1 MTAELSEH
9 WKECWTHLAE
19 GARSAASPFHQG
31 VLATLSPDGAQARY
45 VVLRE
50 VDAENGTLSFHTD
63 ARSMKI
69 RNLALDPRASW
80 CFYGD
85 RLQLRAQGSVALLA
99 VEDSAIAEQAWLA
112 LSNAQR
118 AMYLGDAA
126 PGSVL
131 PPAGVSLTGDAGPRQ
146 FRLARLQLQS
156 LDALWLHRDVQERRR
171 FERGADR
178 WKESALVP

>member
-1 MTAELSEH
+1 MTAELSDH
-9 WKECWTHLAE
+9 WQACWARLDE
-19 GARSAASPFHQG
+19 GVRSADSPFHQG

-50 VDAENGTLSFHTD
+50 ADAEAGVLVFHTD

-69 RNLALDPRASW
+69 RHLALDARASW

-85 RLQLRAQGSVALLA
+85 RLQLRAQGSVELLA
-99 VEDSAIAEQAWLA
+99 VEDSALAEQAWLA
-112 LSNAQR
+112 LSDTQR
-118 AMYLGDAA
+118 VMYLGNAA

-131 PPAGVSLTGDAGPRQ
+131 PPAGVASTGDKDPRQ
-146 FRLARLQLQS
+146 FRLARLRLQS
-156 LDALWLHRDVQERRR
+156 LDALWLHREGHLRRH
-171 FERGADR
+171 FERGADA